1 MSEPIFFHVDVNS
14 AFLSWT
20 ACDLLFNKEIDYD
33 LRLVPSIIGGNQ
45 ATRHSSH
52 QMTLSS
58 PTDIT
63 EKIYIAAC
71 MLFDELWDGSPIRQ
85 LGVHTSRA
93 SFEAYYQYDLFDG
106 ARIDKLRAMDLT
118 VDSIRDRYGYESIK
132 RACFTKE

>member
-1 MSEPIFFHVDVNS
+1 
-14 AFLSWT
+14 
-20 ACDLLFNKEIDYD
+20 
-33 LRLVPSIIGGNQ
+33 
-45 ATRHSSH
+45 
-52 QMTLSS
+52 MTLSS

-132 RACFTKE
+132 RACFTKK